1 MGSKMRRIPSA
12 VPLALSV
19 VVVAALTSCS
29 GGGDEKKD
37 TSEAT
42 ARNFLTAW
50 QSGDLPK
57 AASFTDNPTT
67 AQQGLDTTG
76 KQLGIVK
83 AEYKPGTYT
92 KGKDNAPATLSYNA
106 TLTLKGV
113 TDPVKIESTV
123 PVVTANGK
131 TTVHWTQSIVHPQLA
146 DTGKIKRDRTL
157 PKRGEILDRSGKALA
172 TSTPVVALSLWPAK
186 ITNPDALY
194 AALADPLFDLDIAK
208 LKSRVAA
215 ADPNQSLPLVT
226 LRKEKWDGNGQ
237 LKLAGLGGIQVK
249 ESTQQ
254 ASDVAKQIVGTVGS
268 GDNAD
273 LLKNAD
279 PSASSADSVGA
290 SGLQYRYEKKLAG
303 TAALKISIVD
313 AAGSEKT
320 TLVDVKGK
328 PSEPLKTTLDP
339 NTQKRA
345 EEALKAVT
353 GGNNA
358 SIVVID
364 AKTGGI
370 SAAANTPANGDN
382 RAFTGRYPPGS
393 TFKTVSSGALLR
405 AGLKPTDKVP
415 CENTLVVNGQTFK
428 NYDGLQPMPNALFQD
443 DFAQSCNT
451 AFIGNRSKI
460 ENDTLNKLA
469 GDQFGIGAK
478 WDVGTVTFDGSVPA
492 ANSENDKAASMIG
505 QGRVLASPLVMAS
518 VAATIASGKFNQPV
532 LAPDDVP
539 GRVPSHDLDPAI
551 AGQLKALMQGVVAN
565 GSGKMLQGIPGTVG
579 AKTGTA
585 EFDEKGETLTHG
597 WMIAFKD
604 DVAIAVLVEKGKS
617 GGSAAGPV
625 VKAFFG

>member
-19 VVVAALTSCS
+19 VVVAALTSC
-29 GGGDEKKD
+29 GGGDDKKD
-37 TSEAT
+37 TSETT
-42 ARNFLTAW
+42 ARDFLAAW
-50 QSGDLPK
+50 QGGDLAK

-76 KQLGIVK
+76 KQLGVVK
-83 AEYKPGTYT
+83 AEYKAGVYV
-92 KGKDNAPATLSYNA
+92 KGKDGAPATLAYNA

-113 TDPVKIESTV
+113 ADPVKIESIV
-123 PVVTANGK
+123 PVVTADGK
-131 TTVHWTQSIVHPQLA
+131 TRVHWTQTIVHPQLA
-146 DTGKIKRDRTL
+146 DSGKIKRERKL
-157 PKRGEILDRSGKALA
+157 PTRGEILDRSGKALA
-172 TSTPVVALSLWPAK
+172 TSTPVVVLSLDPSK
-186 ITNPDALY
+186 IKNPDALY
-194 AALADPLFDLDIAK
+194 SALSDPMFDLDIPK
-208 LKSRVAA
+208 LKGRVAA
-215 ADPNQSLPLVT
+215 SDPKQAVSLVT
-226 LRKEKWDGNGQ
+226 LRKEKWDNGGQ
-237 LKLAGLGGIQVK
+237 VKLAGLAEIQVR

-279 PSASSADSVGA
+279 PSASATDAVGA
-290 SGLQYRYEKKLAG
+290 SGLQFRYEKKLAG
-303 TAALKISIVD
+303 TADLKITVVD
-313 AAGSEKT
+313 AGGVAKA

-328 PSEPLKTTLDP
+328 PAEPLKTSLDP
-339 NTQKRA
+339 ATQKRA

-353 GGNNA
+353 GGKNA
-358 SIVVID
+358 SMVVID

-370 SAAANTPANGDN
+370 LGAANTPANGDN

-393 TFKTVSSGALLR
+393 TFKTVSSGALLK

-428 NYDGLQPMPNALFQD
+428 NYDGLKPMPDALFQD

-451 AFIGNRSKI
+451 AFIGNRGKI

-469 GDQFGIGAK
+469 EQQFGIGAK

-492 ANSENDKAASMIG
+492 ANGENDKAASMIG

-532 LAPDDVP
+532 LTPDDVP
-539 GRVPSHDLDPAI
+539 GRAKSHDLDPAI

-604 DVAIAVLVEKGKS
+604 DIAVAVLVEKGVS

-625 VKAFFG
+625 VNAFFR